1 MTASSIPN
9 GFSSDDL
16 EALLASAAKDIEAA
30 EEPTGEGPYG
40 RQGLTRDELEALAGN
55 IVDDSLE
62 QCSDPMLHKL
72 ITLNIVM
79 RFAEWHK
86 TIAKQYLD
94 KGELETAG
102 AWMRDAGKFQAV
114 MDILTSVSLGPD
126 DFACNFE
133 ASSFED

>member
-1 MTASSIPN
+1 
-9 GFSSDDL
+9 
-16 EALLASAAKDIEAA
+16 
-30 EEPTGEGPYG
+30 
-40 RQGLTRDELEALAGN
+40 
-55 IVDDSLE
+55 
-62 QCSDPMLHKL
+62 MLHKL